1 MFKDENIILDRHPKE
16 SKSTKA
22 IVGTYQHLLLVA
34 RLENENELTCFFKKL
49 FPKPWFCNLDTV
61 HSNWNMVYQ
70 SSCFTTRVFLL
81 LLLLTFSIFWLSA
94 VIFISSRCKK
104 HSLRNHVID
113 LLTPFV
119 LLLVSHCKYN
129 GFWFLVKLYSL
140 HLWPLDEV

>member
-22 IVGTYQHLLLVA
+22 IVGTYQHLLSVS

-49 FPKPWFCNLDTV
+49 FPKQWFCNLDAV
-61 HSNWNMVYQ
+61 HSNWNMIYQ
-70 SSCFTTRVFLL
+70 SSCFTTRVFLLL

-113 LLTPFV
+113 L
-119 LLLVSHCKYN
+119 YIYI
-129 GFWFLVKLYSL
+129 LYINSICIIVGVTL
-140 HLWPLDEV
+140 QI